1 MKDKIKNKKVILLL
15 VIAVIGISAIALS
28 NNSNTSETIGTGEV
42 IGELKITDITS
53 KVEAGGASSS
63 PVYYYGI
70 KGIIENLSITGDSV
84 INDKSYVIETKFYDP
99 DGNLIERGTPR
110 IIKESATKSKF
121 DTISSYS
128 SFTSENKRSV
138 GKVEIN
144 LLDKKGNV
152 LISTTYQFN
161 NNEFEDKTVDRS
173 SSSSSSDSSD
183 SSSSDSSSSSS
194 SEGTFEDGFRDG
206 QADAKAGNPAKYSGD
221 PISYSDPY
229 QAGYADGY
237 QNPYLV

>member
-15 VIAVIGISAIALS
+15 VIAVIGISAIVLS

-183 SSSSDSSSSSS
+183 SSSSG
-194 SEGTFEDGFRDG
+194 ETFEDGFRDG